1 MDLVTKSE
9 QRLALANL
17 VVYWTKKKKKNRES
31 TDKNNVKSI
40 DNILEQR
47 SGFSFHW
54 QRSKAAFVKTRRINC
69 EKQWSLVQ

>member
-9 QRLALANL
+9 QRPALANL
-17 VVYWTKKKKKNRES
+17 VVYSTKKKKKKNRES

-47 SGFSFHW
+47 SGFSLH
-54 QRSKAAFVKTRRINC
+54 
-69 EKQWSLVQ
+69 

>member
-9 QRLALANL
+9 QRPALANL
-17 VVYWTKKKKKNRES
+17 VVYSTKKKKKNRES

-47 SGFSFHW
+47 SGFSFH
-54 QRSKAAFVKTRRINC
+54 
-69 EKQWSLVQ
+69 